1 VPTPPLFNENKF
13 QQMPSSQ
20 FAPTPAQIECIRN
33 IFHAIAA
40 ASGDKKHLKSK
51 DLGDLCSALNDPI
64 ESEEL
69 PKVTKM
75 LSDDN
80 GLITFDKFLD
90 FWSTEEEL

>member
-1 VPTPPLFNENKF
+1 MLHKLGGASAWTICSAGCVSVFYIAFTV
-13 QQMPSSQ
+13 
-20 FAPTPAQIECIRN
+20 RN